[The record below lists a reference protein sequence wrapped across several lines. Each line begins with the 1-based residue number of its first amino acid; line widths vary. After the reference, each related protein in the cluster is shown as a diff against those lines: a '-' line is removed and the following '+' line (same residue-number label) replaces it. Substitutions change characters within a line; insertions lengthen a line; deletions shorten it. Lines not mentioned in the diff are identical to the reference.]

1 MPFNTVSGDLDWI
14 FSLSPNRGRRHLR
27 SVLQILS
34 LGKLTNQH
42 TTHRE
47 TERDTQRDTGGERER
62 EREREREPL
71 SLNTFSLSPYFT
83 RAILWALKIPTSL
96 KFALVGLINDEADD
110 YTRLVQCIYSINIK
124 LLYLRLNFFLFVHMA
139 TKVRKGLYI
148 KLVGYCNQ
156 WTKMG

>member
-1 MPFNTVSGDLDWI
+1 MPFNTASGDLDWI
-14 FSLSPNRGRRHLR
+14 FSLSLNRGRRHLR

-34 LGKLTNQH
+34 LGKLTTQH

-47 TERDTQRDTGGERER
+47 TQRETQGETQGER

-71 SLNTFSLSPYFT
+71 SLNTFSPSPYFT
-83 RAILWALKIPTSL
+83 RAILWTLKIPTSL